1 MTAVYKI
8 WRDSNGV
15 MRGQVEMLKS
25 KIDDQASID
34 VETSYASNGNMV
46 TVKNMSKID
55 AKVLVRFVKG
65 TWNSVYVSVNTKSG
79 TVIVDI
85 FDLEDVKDTQK
96 GKMRAVIKDEI
107 KNTEVTMVSVLYEAE
122 EITCKKMRCGECP
135 FYFKHCFANK
145 YLYIKHKIL
154 PKDKNIIIQN

>member
-8 WRDSNGV
+8 WKDNNGV
-15 MRGQVEMLKS
+15 VRGQIEMLKS
-25 KIDDQASID
+25 KIDDQGTID
-34 VETSYASNGNMV
+34 VETSYASNGNMI

-65 TWNSVYVSVNTKSG
+65 AWNSVYVSVNTKNG

-96 GKMRAVIKDEI
+96 GKMRSVIKDEL
-107 KNTEVTMVSVLYEAE
+107 KKTEVTMVSVLYEAQ
-122 EITCKKMRCGECP
+122 EITCEKMRCRDCP
-135 FYFKHCFANK
+135 FYFGHCFANK

-154 PKDKNIIIQN
+154 PKDENITTQN